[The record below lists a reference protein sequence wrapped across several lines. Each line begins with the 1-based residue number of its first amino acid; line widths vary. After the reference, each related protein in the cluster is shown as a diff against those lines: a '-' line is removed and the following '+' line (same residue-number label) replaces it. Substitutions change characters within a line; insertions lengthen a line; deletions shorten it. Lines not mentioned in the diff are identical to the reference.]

1 MIFDVELNCDKWKD
15 CKTKWCNGD
24 GGFWCKE
31 DCKPITPIVCRWNLD
46 EEGEEMSRLIDVDK
60 LLEELRQYH
69 PLSISYGILSDI
81 EYFPTAYD
89 VENVV
94 KIFEEKARNCQNNA
108 KYYGEKAEWMSKAY
122 RDAIE
127 VVKGGVK

>member
-1 MIFDVELNCDKWKD
+1 M
-15 CKTKWCNGD
+15 G
-24 GGFWCKE
+24 
-31 DCKPITPIVCRWNLD
+31 
-46 EEGEEMSRLIDVDK
+46 RLIDADK
-60 LLEELRQYH
+60 LLEELREYH

-89 VENVV
+89 VEKVV
-94 KIFEEKARNCQNNA
+94 KVLEKKANNCQNNA

>member
-1 MIFDVELNCDKWKD
+1 
-15 CKTKWCNGD
+15 
-24 GGFWCKE
+24 
-31 DCKPITPIVCRWNLD
+31 
-46 EEGEEMSRLIDVDK
+46 MSRLIDVDQ
-60 LLEELRQYH
+60 LLEELRQCH

-89 VENVV
+89 IEKIV
-94 KIFEEKARNCQNNA
+94 KVLEEKANNSQNNA

-127 VVKGGVK
+127 VVKGGTK

>member
-1 MIFDVELNCDKWKD
+1 M
-15 CKTKWCNGD
+15 
-24 GGFWCKE
+24 
-31 DCKPITPIVCRWNLD
+31 CRWNLE
-46 EEGEEMSRLIDVDK
+46 EEGEEMSRLIDADK

-89 VENVV
+89 IDKIV
-94 KIFEEKARNCQNNA
+94 KVLEKKANNCQNNV

>member
-1 MIFDVELNCDKWKD
+1 
-15 CKTKWCNGD
+15 
-24 GGFWCKE
+24 
-31 DCKPITPIVCRWNLD
+31 
-46 EEGEEMSRLIDVDK
+46 MSRLIDADK
-60 LLEELRQYH
+60 LLEELREYH
-69 PLSISYGILSDI
+69 PLSLSYGI

-89 VENVV
+89 IDKIV

-127 VVKGGVK
+127 VVKGGARGTE

>member
-1 MIFDVELNCDKWKD
+1 M
-15 CKTKWCNGD
+15 G
-24 GGFWCKE
+24 
-31 DCKPITPIVCRWNLD
+31 
-46 EEGEEMSRLIDVDK
+46 RLIDADK
-60 LLEELRQYH
+60 LLEELRECH

-89 VENVV
+89 VNKVV
-94 KIFEEKARNCQNNA
+94 KVFEEKANNCRYNV
-108 KYYGEKAEWMSKAY
+108 KYFGEKAEWMSKAY